1 MQAIFEVLQTYAAS
15 SGQCINFEKSS
26 VYFSSNTGGEQR
38 ERIMTVLGIKEV
50 DKFES
55 YLGLP
60 ILVDRSKYQTFAYLK
75 DRVWKKIQG

>member
-1 MQAIFEVLQTYAAS
+1 
-15 SGQCINFEKSS
+15 
-26 VYFSSNTGGEQR
+26 
-38 ERIMTVLGIKEV
+38 MTVLGIKEV

>member
-1 MQAIFEVLQTYAAS
+1 
-15 SGQCINFEKSS
+15 
-26 VYFSSNTGGEQR
+26 
-38 ERIMTVLGIKEV
+38 MTVLGIKEV

-60 ILVDRSKYQTFAYLK
+60 ILVDRSKSQTFAYLK

>member
-1 MQAIFEVLQTYAAS
+1 
-15 SGQCINFEKSS
+15 
-26 VYFSSNTGGEQR
+26 
-38 ERIMTVLGIKEV
+38 MTVLGIKEV

-75 DRVWKKIQG
+75 DRVWKKIQGQKGQLLSRVGKEILIKAVAQSIPTYTMGVF